1 VTSQQKIFDKFFRI
15 HPESAQSGVGLG
27 LSICRAIV
35 EAHGGDIQVTNRSE
49 GGARF
54 QLYLPFQEHPPTIV
68 LEEKELTP

>member
-68 LEEKELTP
+68 PEEKELTP